1 MAAGVNNVAVVGWA
15 GRGPIS
21 CSESCI
27 LGFSNFNIHEQ
38 LYNDIHNVQRNVL
51 LVLSQ
56 DPIIMYLNMVYPPL
70 R

>member
-27 LGFSNFNIHEQ
+27 M
-38 LYNDIHNVQRNVL
+38 YTRVL
-51 LVLSQ
+51 Q
-56 DPIIMYLNMVYPPL
+56 F
-70 R
+70 